1 METSS
6 GISASLPGRYA
17 TALFELA
24 RDRSQIEA
32 VEDSLGGLRQ
42 ALDEVP
48 EFKTVTTSPELSRDQ
63 AERTVLAVAD
73 QLGVDPLT
81 RNFLGVL
88 AENRRLGQLGYVAR
102 DFDILAAAHRGEVTA
117 EVVSAHTLSDDQMDA
132 LRKQLR
138 ARVGR
143 DVNIQSRI
151 DPSIL
156 GGLVVKIGS
165 RMIDNSIKTRL
176 NTLASAMK
184 G

>member
-6 GISASLPGRYA
+6 GISASLAGRYA

-24 RDRSQIEA
+24 RDRSQLEA
-32 VEDSLGGLRQ
+32 VEQSLAKLRQ
-42 ALDEVP
+42 ALIEVP
-48 EFKTVTTSPELSRDQ
+48 EFKTVTTSPELSRHQ

-73 QLGVDPLT
+73 HLGVDPLT

-88 AENRRLGQLGYVAR
+88 SENRRLAQIGAVAR
-102 DFDILAAAHRGEVTA
+102 DFDKLTAAHRGEVTA
-117 EVVSAHTLSDDQMDA
+117 EVVSAHSLSDEQMEA

-138 ARVGR
+138 TRVGR

-165 RMIDNSIKTRL
+165 RLIDNSIRTRL

>member
-1 METSS
+1 MLADAGGDAKQLLHANEALQMEN
-6 GISASLPGRYA
+6 L
-17 TALFELA
+17 
-24 RDRSQIEA
+24 QV
-32 VEDSLGGLRQ
+32 VE
-42 ALDEVP
+42 
-48 EFKTVTTSPELSRDQ
+48 Q
-63 AERTVLAVAD
+63 AERAVLAVAD

-88 AENRRLGQLGYVAR
+88 SENRRLAKLKQVAR
-102 DFDILAAAHRGEVTA
+102 DFDTLVAAHRGEVTA
-117 EVVSAHTLSDDQMDA
+117 EVVSAHALTDDQMEA

-138 ARVGR
+138 TRVGR

-165 RMIDNSIKTRL
+165 RMIDSSIKTRL

>member
-6 GISASLPGRYA
+6 GISASLAGRYA

-24 RDRSQIEA
+24 RDRGQIEA
-32 VEDSLGGLRQ
+32 VERSLARLKQ

-63 AERTVLAVAD
+63 TERTVLAVAD
-73 QLGVDPLT
+73 QMGVDALT

-88 AENRRLGQLGYVAR
+88 SENRRLGQLGHVAR
-102 DFDILAAAHRGEVTA
+102 DFNILTAAHRGEVTA
-117 EVVSAHTLSDDQMDA
+117 EVVSAHALSDDQMDA

-165 RMIDNSIKTRL
+165 RMIDNSIRTRL
-176 NTLASAMK
+176 NTLATAMK

>member
-6 GISASLPGRYA
+6 GISASLAGRYA

-24 RDRSQIEA
+24 RDRSEIAA
-32 VEDSLGGLRQ
+32 VERSLDTLKQ

-48 EFKTVTTSPELSRDQ
+48 AFKAVTTSPELSRDQ

-73 QLGVDPLT
+73 QLGVDTLT

-88 AENRRLGQLGYVAR
+88 SENRRLGQLGHVAR
-102 DFDILAAAHRGEVTA
+102 DFNILTAAHRGEVTA
-117 EVVSAHTLSDDQMDA
+117 EVVSAHALSDDQMDA

-143 DVNIQSRI
+143 DVNVQSQV

-165 RMIDNSIKTRL
+165 RMIDNSIRTRL
-176 NTLASAMK
+176 NTLATAMK